1 MPLNGDNCY
10 LSVERLAG
18 NWQMDRI
25 LNFMKKNNGHQ
36 GIICP
41 FTGAFFHNSV
51 TKSLFLQVG
60 LYRKVPA
67 INLLG
72 RNDFE

>member
-1 MPLNGDNCY
+1 MMKMMMMMMMI
-10 LSVERLAG
+10 ERCC
-18 NWQMDRI
+18 ME
-25 LNFMKKNNGHQ
+25 NNVYVM
-36 GIICP
+36 I
-41 FTGAFFHNSV
+41 FFSCLFYARTHIPGGVGSV

-67 INLLG
+67 INSLG